1 MKIMTA
7 ACLATLAAIASS
19 TIASKAHAQAANV
32 LQATFAEQNSKTQ
45 QISTEQV
52 RRILTDGSAII
63 IDTRPRVQFEA
74 GHIPGA
80 HHLDG
85 SPADKIAAV
94 ERLVNG
100 NKNAALVL
108 YCNGPFCQ
116 ASRRFADQLVA
127 AHFGNVRRY
136 QLGIPV
142 WRALGGPTAIELS
155 GITRIFGEDRTAVF
169 IDTRSAE
176 EFAKGS
182 IPGAHNLTSDTLA
195 ATQKKMMSGQLKD
208 APLPL
213 DDFNRRIILIGR
225 DGAQARKLADLMS
238 TRPWH
243 NVAYFPGPFDAVA
256 AALRA
261 K

>member
-1 MKIMTA
+1 MKVMTL
-7 ACLATLAAIASS
+7 ACLAALAAIASS
-19 TIASKAHAQAANV
+19 TINTKAHAQAANI
-32 LQATFAEQNSKTQ
+32 LQATFAEPNQKTQ
-45 QISTEQV
+45 QVSTEQV
-52 RRILTDGSAII
+52 RRILTDASAII

-85 SPADKIAAV
+85 LPADKVAAV

-116 ASRRFADQLVA
+116 TSRRFADQLVA

-136 QLGIPV
+136 QVGIPI
-142 WRALGGPTAIELS
+142 WRALGGPTEIELP
-155 GITRIFGEDRTAVF
+155 GITRIFGVDRTAVF
-169 IDTRSAE
+169 IDARPAE
-176 EFAKGS
+176 EFAKGT
-182 IPGAHNLTSDTLA
+182 IPGARNLTSDTLD

-213 DDFNRRIILIGR
+213 DDFNRRIVLVGH
-225 DGAQARKLADLMS
+225 DGAQARELADAMS
-238 TRPWH
+238 RRPWH
-243 NVAYFPGPFDAVA
+243 NVAYFPGTFAALA
-256 AALRA
+256 AALGG